1 MIRSL
6 LTTLP
11 TTLLLATLLVGCAD
25 PYGDAKKA
33 DTIEAW
39 DAYLA
44 TAPTGSNESMAK
56 KRLEQLLVSRAD
68 ESHAIGDYDAVLTKF
83 PKSTKKKKMQEGR
96 ANAAF
101 AAAEAEGSLEGWTK
115 FLAENDFADSALK
128 KRATAMVDIAAFAAK
143 LTIAAPT
150 VAEVN
155 LANDPKGAKDGWG
168 FTAAVTNN
176 GEVALEYA
184 NLELQYLGADGKK
197 LKAVSYPI
205 ASQTGPGGMPIE
217 EALMPPLAPAETRTW
232 SYTTGEVPDG
242 WVEGKGV
249 KLVLVG
255 ARAVPA
261 APAAPAVAPK

>member
-6 LTTLP
+6 LIPALCIP
-11 TTLLLATLLVGCAD
+11 MLASVLVGCAD

-39 DAYLA
+39 EGYLA
-44 TAPTGSNESMAK
+44 TGPTGSNESMAM
-56 KRLEQLLVSRAD
+56 KRLEELLISRAD
-68 ESHAIGDYDAVLTKF
+68 ESHSIADYDAVLTKF

-101 AAAEAEGSLEGWTK
+101 AAAEADGSLEGWKK

-128 KRATAMVDIAAFAAK
+128 KRATAMVDVAAFAAA

-155 LANDPKGAKDGWG
+155 LANDAKGAKDGWG
-168 FTAAVTNN
+168 FTSAVTNN
-176 GEVALEYA
+176 GAVALEYA
-184 NLELQYLGADGKK
+184 NLELQFLGADGKK

-205 ASQTGPGGMPIE
+205 ASRTGPGGMPIE
-217 EALMPPLAPAETRTW
+217 AALMPPLAPAETRTW
-232 SYTTGEVPDG
+232 SYTTGEVPEG
-242 WVEGKGV
+242 WAEGKAV

-261 APAAPAVAPK
+261 APEAAPK